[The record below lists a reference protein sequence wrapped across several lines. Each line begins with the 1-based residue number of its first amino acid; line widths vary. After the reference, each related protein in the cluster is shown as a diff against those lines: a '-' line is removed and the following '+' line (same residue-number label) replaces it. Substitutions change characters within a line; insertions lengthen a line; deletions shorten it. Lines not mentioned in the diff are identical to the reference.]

1 MGKNTFFGKL
11 GDLAG
16 EALGKVDTESAS
28 KAVNSA
34 LDAAQ
39 KATGGLGRRADPIVR
54 KAKEAAPRLLDKAKG
69 ALGEDRPP
77 TSERPGAP
85 KPAPEEPGPTD
96 PGTK

>member
-39 KATGGLGRRADPIVR
+39 KATGGLGRKADPIVR
-54 KAKEAAPRLLDKAKG
+54 KAKEATPRLIDKAKG
-69 ALGEDRPP
+69 ALGEDRTP
-77 TSERPGAP
+77 TSERPGTP
-85 KPAPEEPGPTD
+85 KPAADKPRPAR
-96 PGTK
+96 PGTT